1 MKAFVLVKARV
12 GEISQ
17 VVKRLR
23 TIDGVT
29 EVDGTFGS
37 WDAVAVVEAEELMH
51 LGSIVFDEIQA
62 TAGVES
68 TMTLPVVY
76 G

>member
-17 VVKRLR
+17 VVNRLR
-23 TIDGVT
+23 TISGVT

-37 WDAVAVVEAEELMH
+37 WDAVAIVEADELMH
-51 LGSIVFDEIQA
+51 LGTIVFEEIQC

>member
-23 TIDGVT
+23 SVEGVT
-29 EVDGTFGS
+29 EVDGTFGT
-37 WDAVAVVEAEELMH
+37 WDAVLVVEADELMH
-51 LGSIVFDEIQA
+51 LGSIVFDNIQC

-68 TMTLPVVY
+68 TITLPVVY
-76 G
+76 E

>member
-12 GEISQ
+12 GEISK
-17 VVKRLR
+17 VVKRLGA
-23 TIDGVT
+23 IKGVV
-29 EVDGTFGS
+29 EVDGTFGA
-37 WDAVAVVEAEELMH
+37 WDAVVVVEAEELRH
-51 LGSIVFDEIQA
+51 LGAIVFDEIQCA
-62 TAGVES
+62 TGVET